1 MRMAAAELT
10 VMVVE
15 DHGFQRRMALRLLGE
30 LGVLRTLEAA
40 EGEQALGVLEAQP
53 AAPDILLVDLDLPGM
68 DGIEFISRVAK
79 QRLAHSVA
87 LVSALDQALLT
98 TVQGMARAYGLRVI
112 GAVEKPL
119 TASKLAALLE
129 RFEQPEAG
137 AEQADGEELGIDAL
151 REALDECRIEAW
163 FQPQVTFTNGQ
174 LVSVE
179 ALARL
184 RTASGDVVGPQR
196 FIGLAEREGLIDG
209 IAESVLA
216 KACEWKR
223 RWLREGLHSKVAVN
237 ISMLNL
243 RRIDAADR
251 YLDIVHRHGV
261 DPREVVLELTESS
274 VMEEAAAALHVLAR
288 LRLKGF
294 GLSIDDFGTGYSSLS
309 QLSQIPFTELK
320 IDRSLVSGSP
330 RHPRK
335 RAVIEAS
342 LDLARKLNLGVVA
355 EGVETVEEW
364 QMLAELG
371 CTYAQGYLIGK
382 PAEGERLPEV
392 IARWRRPEG

>member
-1 MRMAAAELT
+1 MGAADLT

-15 DHGFQRRMALRLLGE
+15 DHGFQRRMALRLLAE
-30 LGVLRTLEAA
+30 LGVRRILEAVDGGDA
-40 EGEQALGVLEAQP
+40 LRVLGEQAEAP
-53 AAPDILLVDLDLPGM
+53 HIVLVDLDLPGI
-68 DGIEFISRVAK
+68 DGIEFIRCVAK
-79 QRLAHSVA
+79 DKLASAVA
-87 LVSALDQALLT
+87 LFSALDQALLS

-112 GAVEKPL
+112 GAIEKPL
-119 TASKLAALLE
+119 TAGKLRALIE
-129 RFEQPEAG
+129 RYEQPE
-137 AEQADGEELGIDAL
+137 LGDEVPCG
-151 REALDECRIEAW
+151 EALDANAIRSALDEDRVEPW

-184 RTASGDVVGPQR
+184 RLPDGEWVAPAR
-196 FIGLAEREGLIDG
+196 FIGVAEREGLIDDL
-209 IAESVLA
+209 AECVLH
-216 KACEWKR
+216 KACEWKT
-223 RWLREGLHSKVAVN
+223 RWARQGLHTKMAVN

-243 RRIDAADR
+243 GRIDATDR
-251 YLDIVHRHGV
+251 YLGIVREHAV
-261 DPREVVLELTESS
+261 DPREMVLELTESA

-320 IDRSLVSGSP
+320 IDPSLVSGSP

-355 EGVETVEEW
+355 EGVETVDEW
-364 QMLAELG
+364 QMLAEMG

-382 PAEGERLPEV
+382 PCGAEDLPEL
-392 IARWRRPEG
+392 IARWRRPER

>member
-1 MRMAAAELT
+1 MALADLT

-15 DHGFQRRMALRLLGE
+15 DHGFQRRMALRLLAE
-30 LGVLRTLEAA
+30 LGVKEVLEAA
-40 EGEQALGVLEAQP
+40 EGNEALALLTAREEV
-53 AAPDILLVDLDLPGM
+53 PDVLLVDLDLPGM
-68 DGIEFISRVAK
+68 DGIEFIGHVA
-79 QRLAHSVA
+79 QRNLARTVA

-98 TVQGMARAYGLRVI
+98 TVQGMARAYGLRVL

-119 TASKLAALLE
+119 TVSKLAGLLE
-129 RFEQPEAG
+129 RFEHVETGQEVADDDEVEA
-137 AEQADGEELGIDAL
+137 EAL
-151 REALDECRIEAW
+151 RTAIDQGRIEAW

-174 LVSVE
+174 LVAVE
-179 ALARL
+179 ALARWRAEDGSL
-184 RTASGDVVGPQR
+184 ITPNR
-196 FIGLAEREGLIDG
+196 FVAVAEREGLID
-209 IAESVLA
+209 ALTEQVLA
-216 KACEWKR
+216 QACEWKQ
-223 RWLREGLHSKVAVN
+223 RWARQGLHAKIAVN
-237 ISMLNL
+237 MSMLNL
-243 RRIDAADR
+243 SRIDAADR
-251 YLDIVHRHGV
+251 YQDIVRRHGV
-261 DPREVVLELTESS
+261 DPREVVLELTESA

-320 IDRSLVSGSP
+320 IDRTLVGGSP

-355 EGVETVEEW
+355 EGVETVDEW

-371 CTYAQGYLIGK
+371 CTYAQGYLIAK
-382 PAEGERLPEV
+382 PSPGAEMPEL
-392 IARWRRPEG
+392 IARWRRPEA

>member
-1 MRMAAAELT
+1 MTAAD
-10 VMVVE
+10 VSIMVVE
-15 DHGFQRRMALRLLGE
+15 DHGFQRRMALRLLAE
-30 LGVLRTLEAA
+30 LGVTRTLEAA
-40 EGEQALGVLEAQP
+40 HGEQALQVLKEHGS
-53 AAPDILLVDLDLPGM
+53 APDILLVDLDLPGM
-68 DGIEFISRVAK
+68 DGIEFISQVAQ
-79 QRLAHSVA
+79 QRLAQAVA
-87 LVSALDQALLT
+87 LVSALDQALISS
-98 TVQGMARAYGLRVI
+98 VQGMARAYGLRVI

-119 TASKLAALLE
+119 TASKLAHLIE

-137 AEQADGEELGIDAL
+137 DEPVEGEELDAAAI
-151 REALDECRIEAW
+151 RAAIAERRIEPF

-174 LVSVE
+174 LISVE

-184 RTASGDVVGPQR
+184 RGEDGEIVCPNR
-196 FIGLAEREGLIDG
+196 FIGVAEREGLIDA
-209 IAESVLA
+209 ITEAVLVQ
-216 KACEWKR
+216 ACEWKR
-223 RWLREGLHSKVAVN
+223 RWVREGLHSKVAVN
-237 ISMLNL
+237 MSMRNL
-243 RRIDAADR
+243 GRVDAADR
-251 YLDIVHRHGV
+251 YLGIVRDCGV

-274 VMEEAAAALHVLAR
+274 VMEEAASSLHVLAR

-320 IDRSLVSGSP
+320 VDRSLVSGSP

-355 EGVETVEEW
+355 EGVETVDEW

-382 PAEGERLPEV
+382 PTAGAELPDA
-392 IARWRRPEG
+392 IARWRRPER